1 MSDNKMP
8 TSSESGQAR
17 EQEQKLEAQAAAAN
31 SDAAPGGH
39 DGDGAITTT
48 AGAQQLAPFN
58 QTKLG
63 IVTVTVGL
71 AVLVVFLANMVYLFG
86 SSFGQPHRNH
96 VFKIAA
102 VNYDVDDS
110 LVWSALT
117 QAYVVL
123 HSDSFASFVFLP
135 RSDYPD
141 PDDLVHAVREQGYW
155 GAVYIN
161 QGASSRLSSAIDG
174 QSQTYNASQALTYVW
189 NEIRYPATSASVIRS
204 GILQLQAAATK
215 TFQAGATARLLR
227 AANSTTA
234 TNFQTA
240 LAAYLTPFT
249 ASEININP
257 APQAEK
263 AFYNTVVMAM
273 SIIQQ
278 NVFLIAFT
286 TVSRQLG
293 LFSRQRRFKTSATW
307 ALLVGLAYT
316 LLGSLVTTGYIWA
329 FREAWAVNASQFA
342 ITWMVLWLVQ
352 HTYYQLLDGT
362 LALVPIQF
370 FSFLLV
376 TFVFV
381 NISAT
386 VFPLESM
393 PGFYRWGHA
402 LPAYQSFQVLLN
414 VWSRGS
420 HKLYEALPVLFTWWV
435 VSASYAAVGTMKK
448 VKDGRKGGGTGV
460 AAPAG
465 I

>member
-17 EQEQKLEAQAAAAN
+17 EQEQKLEAQAATAS

-39 DGDGAITTT
+39 NDATTT
-48 AGAQQLAPFN
+48 ADAQQPAPFN

-71 AVLVVFLANMVYLFG
+71 SVLVVFLANMVYLFG

-110 LVWSALT
+110 LVWNAVT
-117 QAYVVL
+117 QAYGVL

-135 RSDYPD
+135 KSDYPD
-141 PDDLVHAVREQGYW
+141 PDDLIHAVREQGYW
-155 GAVYIN
+155 GAVYNN

-174 QSQTYNASQALTYVW
+174 QSPTYNASQALTYVW

-227 AANSTTA
+227 AANSNS

-249 ASEININP
+249 ASEVNINP

-293 LFSRQRRFKTSATW
+293 LFSGQRRFKTSATW
-307 ALLVGLAYT
+307 ALFVGLAFT

-329 FREAWAVNASQFA
+329 FREDWAVTGAQFA

-370 FSFLLV
+370 FSFILV
-376 TFVFV
+376 TFIFI

-414 VWSRGS
+414 VWSKGS

-448 VKDGRKGGGTGV
+448 VKDGRKGGGAGAPAG